1 MGSKGEQR
9 VEILPHTKR
18 QLAVR
23 NLLANLL
30 EHYIQRWLRHALRA
44 ARPPYFFPRTKADL
58 LKLFCHLAFRA
69 SLLLWNSRYHHMR
82 IK

>member
-23 NLLANLL
+23 DLLANLL

-44 ARPPYFFPRTKADL
+44 ARPSAAQSLPR
-58 LKLFCHLAFRA
+58 H
-69 SLLLWNSRYHHMR
+69 N
-82 IK
+82 